1 MWGTV
6 GGGGQGECRGAAGYR
21 KGTQFMLC
29 GVLATERKSGKVGI
43 GLHASDCPHADT
55 LKHGPFA
62 LSLPPPLS
70 PPPPPPPLSL
80 RASETRAV
88 NPERDS
94 ESLCSSVNSQTCD
107 PTEFP
112 SLSPASL
119 LKALTSAQY
128 VSPSSLRRSCHLMK
142 GRGAKVQQKRPT
154 LHGTEGSR
162 RQGQQDTD
170 FVKKT
175 HRKQQGKGG

>member
-1 MWGTV
+1 M
-6 GGGGQGECRGAAGYR
+6 
-21 KGTQFMLC
+21 
-29 GVLATERKSGKVGI
+29 
-43 GLHASDCPHADT
+43 
-55 LKHGPFA
+55 
-62 LSLPPPLS
+62 
-70 PPPPPPPLSL
+70 
-80 RASETRAV
+80 
-88 NPERDS
+88 
-94 ESLCSSVNSQTCD
+94 NSQTCD

-142 GRGAKVQQKRPT
+142 GRRAKVQQKRPT

-162 RQGQQDTD
+162 RQGQQDID

-175 HRKQQGKGG
+175 HRKQRGKGGNINIAGRPCYSINQKTQRESKNTEVGI